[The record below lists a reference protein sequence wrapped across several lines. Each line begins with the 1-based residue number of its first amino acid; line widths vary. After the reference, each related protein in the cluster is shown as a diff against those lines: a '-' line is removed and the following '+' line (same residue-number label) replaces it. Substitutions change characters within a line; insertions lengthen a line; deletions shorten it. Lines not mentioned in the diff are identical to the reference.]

1 MRSEEA
7 WSWGLD
13 ITRRGGC
20 AREAEGIYRQNLA
33 GDPGTW
39 TGTQLFFNLSAC
51 AFRPYNALGL

>member
-33 GDPGTW
+33 GDPGT
-39 TGTQLFFNLSAC
+39 
-51 AFRPYNALGL
+51 